1 VASRGGQQGARGEI
15 DPDPAAETRTLTMR
29 AVAAEIPVA
38 LVYNGV
44 SHAVMLA
51 TPQDIEDFALGFSL
65 TEGILRSPRE
75 LYSVEVE
82 RSTAGIEAQ
91 LSIAAER
98 MVELKARRRSLTGRT
113 GCGLCGAE
121 SLAHAVRTP
130 ARISSHCAASEA
142 AIHRAMDELTSRQIL
157 HRETGATHAA
167 GWADREGRL
176 LLAREDVGRHNALD
190 KLIGAMARQS
200 LSSACGFALVTSR
213 ASSEMVQK
221 AASFGIPLLA
231 AMSAP
236 TDLAVRL
243 AAECGLTLL
252 GFVRGSSHTVYAGTT
267 AI

>member
-1 VASRGGQQGARGEI
+1 M
-15 DPDPAAETRTLTMR
+15 AAE
-29 AVAAEIPVA
+29 VPIA

-65 TEGILRSPRE
+65 SEGILRSPSE
-75 LYSVEVE
+75 LHSVELE
-82 RSTAGIEAQ
+82 RSAAGIEAQ

-98 MVELKARRRSLTGRT
+98 MMELKARRRSLAGRT

-130 ARISSHCAASEA
+130 ERLPHGGAAASAA
-142 AIHRAMDELTSRQIL
+142 AIHRALGQLAAEQVL

-190 KLIGAMARQS
+190 KLIGAMARHK
-200 LSSACGFALVTSR
+200 LSSAEGFAIVTSR

-221 AASFGIPLLA
+221 AASVGIPLLA

-236 TDLAVRL
+236 TDLAIRL
-243 AAECGLTLL
+243 AQDSGLTLI
-252 GFVRGSSHTVYAGTT
+252 GCARRGSHVVYAGATT
-267 AI
+267 SKA

>member
-1 VASRGGQQGARGEI
+1 M
-15 DPDPAAETRTLTMR
+15 AAE
-29 AVAAEIPVA
+29 VPVA

-51 TPQDIEDFALGFSL
+51 TPRDIEDFALGFSL
-65 TEGILRSPRE
+65 SEGILRDPGE
-75 LYSVEVE
+75 LYSIEVE
-82 RSTAGIEAQ
+82 RLEAGIEAQ

-98 MVELKARRRSLTGRT
+98 MMELKARRRSLAGRT

-121 SLAHAVRTP
+121 SLAHAARTP
-130 ARISSHCAASEA
+130 GRILPGGGAASA
-142 AIHRAMDELTSRQIL
+142 SAIHRAMDELAAEQVL

-167 GWADREGRL
+167 GWADWEGRL

-190 KLIGAMARQS
+190 KLIGAMAQRQ
-200 LSSACGFALVTSR
+200 LSSADGFAVITSR

-243 AAECGLTLL
+243 AADCGLTLI

-267 AI
+267 AA